1 MWQRRHGTMV
11 TEASSYHAGVKRLKP
26 YKLDVKLFVGDGD
39 VEALATTRA
48 RQTIVIC
55 HRHSQVGTVM
65 K

>member
-1 MWQRRHGTMV
+1 MWQRRHGTTV

-26 YKLDVKLFVGDGD
+26 YKLFVGDGD

-48 RQTIVIC
+48 RQTIAIC